1 MWGQGITRKAVTTTV
16 RIIPTR
22 VGTRYLLNAHH
33 NYNQDHP
40 HACGDKT
47 FWGMSSE
54 RRRGSSPR
62 VWGQAKKV
70 YPKEGEL
77 RIIPTRV
84 GTSNKLSNYIWSGE
98 DHPHACGD
106 KWNVNP
112 IRHLTLGS
120 SPRVWGQDTV
130 FATRVIFQRIIPTRV
145 GTRFIRF
152 YRLSMMIDH
161 PHACGDKISNNRC
174 FVSSTGSSPRVW
186 GQVPASIGAR
196 INCRIIPTR
205 VGTRLTH

>member
-106 KWNVNP
+106 KTP
-112 IRHLTLGS
+112 QGIHLIIGLGS
-120 SPRVWGQDTV
+120 SPRVWGQVERESDSPLDP
-130 FATRVIFQRIIPTRV
+130 RIIPTRV
-145 GTRFIRF
+145 GTR
-152 YRLSMMIDH
+152 YRVCNSGDISEDH

-186 GQVPASIGAR
+186 GQVIVVYERSHSV
-196 INCRIIPTR
+196 RIIPTR
-205 VGTRLTH
+205 VGTSPQK

>member
-106 KWNVNP
+106 K
-112 IRHLTLGS
+112 
-120 SPRVWGQDTV
+120 
-130 FATRVIFQRIIPTRV
+130 
-145 GTRFIRF
+145 
-152 YRLSMMIDH
+152 
-161 PHACGDKISNNRC
+161 ISNNRC
-174 FVSSTGSSPRVW
+174 FVSSTGSSPCVW